1 MSEQEKF
8 DYLRR
13 KREAEEAERVRLEEE
28 QRQRQEEM
36 NRAFEEAK
44 RIAAEEATRKA
55 ALEKKLAFSRSVR
68 EERSHL
74 NASQSVTRAFTFSY
88 YELLKY
94 LADMEKENI
103 DPSLQPKESDIRKPT
118 GPSIN
123 DPTKTSK

>member
-44 RIAAEEATRKA
+44 RIAAEEASRKA

-94 LADMEKENI
+94 LADMEKEN
-103 DPSLQPKESDIRKPT
+103 PSLPPKETDIRKPT